1 MKLVALFLF
10 IKNPQQKDEYMLT
23 SQSGKKLFL
32 IDAFALIFRAYYAF
46 IKNPRINSK
55 GVNTSA
61 VFGFTNA
68 ILEVIRIEKP
78 THFAVVFD
86 PPGGSFRTEIYPEY
100 KAHRD
105 ATPEDI
111 ILSVPLIKQVLE
123 ALNIPYRVEMG
134 YEADDLIG
142 FLAKKAELEGFDVYM
157 MTPDKDFGQLVSDRV
172 RMYKPGRG
180 RNPAEIWGPEEVCE
194 KFGLNRTDQ
203 VIDYLGLMGDA
214 SDNIPGV
221 PGVGAKT
228 AAKLLCEFDSID
240 GLYKNTDKLNG
251 KMKEK
256 VEANYDL
263 AILSRKLAT
272 IEINID
278 AEINIEGM
286 IRQDPD
292 EILLREILEDLEFR
306 TLLNKLITKS
316 TTTPKIVAIPE
327 ESEEE
332 STLVS
337 RGQLDMFSIVA
348 PDMNPDTSKEDVQQT
363 VQHRMKEN
371 NNHHLISKNS
381 DLDQLIVKLEQSDG
395 WGFHAITDGFDP
407 MNDKLLG
414 LAFSLEPGSSSYVH
428 LSHFPDDALSKLK
441 PVLEDAS
448 KKITA
453 TNYKF
458 AIKVLAMHGV
468 KLSPNIFDCMVAH
481 YLLDPDQTHK
491 LKDLAQIF
499 LGYEAISLEEL
510 VGKGKNR
517 KTLGEIEISVLQH
530 YACESADLVLQ
541 LKEIFI
547 GEIKDSGLTKLLE
560 EVEFPLISILADMEL
575 TGVKI
580 DENMLTEYNVDLSG
594 QLEKLERNI
603 IEEAGI
609 EFNIDSPKQLG
620 SILFET
626 LVITEKAKKTKTG
639 QYQTGEDVL
648 KKLAD
653 KHAIVPLVIEYRKLK
668 KLKSTYVEPLPKLIH
683 SKTKRIHT
691 SYMQTVASTGRL
703 SSKDPNLQN
712 IPIRTEA
719 GRQIRKAFIP
729 RDSNH
734 ILLGADYSQIELRVA
749 AAMSKDP
756 GLCDAF
762 LNNQDVHSATAS
774 KVFDVPLD
782 EVTSEQRS
790 QAKAV
795 NFGILYGQGVFG
807 LAEELGIKRQ
817 RAKEII
823 ASYNEQFNTLETFTK
838 SCIELAREKEYAET
852 IMGRRRK
859 LPGINSNNGMVK
871 AFAERN
877 AVNAP
882 IQGSAADI
890 IKVAMVKL
898 FHELEKGEWKAK
910 MIMQVH
916 DELVLDV
923 PCDELEALKPIL
935 RKCMEGAVEMN
946 IPLTVDMSSGKDWL
960 SAH

>member
-1 MKLVALFLF
+1 
-10 IKNPQQKDEYMLT
+10 MLT
-23 SQSGKKLFL
+23 SESDKKLFL

-55 GVNTSA
+55 GLNTSA

-86 PPGGSFRTEIYPEY
+86 PPGGSFRSEIYPEY
-100 KAHRD
+100 KANRD

-111 ILSVPLIKQVLE
+111 LLSVPLIKQVLE
-123 ALNIPYRVEMG
+123 ALKIPYRMEKG

-142 FLAKKAELEGFDVYM
+142 FLAKKAEAEGFDVYM
-157 MTPDKDFGQLVSDRV
+157 MTPDKDFGQLVSDKV
-172 RMYKPGRG
+172 RIYRPGRG
-180 RNPAEIWGPEEVCE
+180 RNPAEIWGPKEVCE
-194 KFGLNRTDQ
+194 RFGLNRTDQ

-221 PGVGAKT
+221 PGVGTKT

-240 GLYKNTDKLNG
+240 GLYENTDKLNG

-256 VEANYDL
+256 VEANHDL

-272 IEINID
+272 IELNID
-278 AEINIEGM
+278 AEINIEAM
-286 IRQDPD
+286 IRQDLD
-292 EILLREILEDLEFR
+292 EHLLRNILEDLEFR
-306 TLLNKLITKS
+306 TLLNKLVS
-316 TTTPKIVAIPE
+316 APTTTHAAVTQPE
-327 ESEEE
+327 EPKEEATSEPD
-332 STLVS
+332 
-337 RGQLDMFSIVA
+337 GQLDMFSVSV
-348 PDMNPDTSKEDVQQT
+348 PDPKSTPSPEVPKGAVYQNIKVNDKY
-363 VQHRMKEN
+363 
-371 NNHHLISKNS
+371 HLISNDAELD
-381 DLDQLIVKLEQSDG
+381 DLITQLIKAKG
-395 WGFHAITDGFDP
+395 WGFHTITDGFNP
-407 MNDKLLG
+407 MKDKLLG
-414 LAFSLEPGSSSYVH
+414 LAFSLGSGEASYVH
-428 LSHFPDDALSKLK
+428 LSNFTNDALGKLK
-441 PVLEDAS
+441 PILEDSS
-448 KKITA
+448 KNITA

-458 AIKVLAMHGV
+458 AIKVLFMHGV

-491 LKDLAQIF
+491 LQDLAKIF
-499 LGYEAISLEEL
+499 LGYDAISLEGL

-517 KTLGEIEISVLQH
+517 KTLGEIELSILKH
-530 YACESADLVLQ
+530 YACEAADLVVQ
-541 LKEIFI
+541 LKHKFIVEI
-547 GEIKDSGLTKLLE
+547 ENAGLTGLIE
-560 EVEFPLISILADMEL
+560 DVEFPLISILADMEL

-580 DENMLTEYNVDLSG
+580 DAEMLGEYNIDLSG
-594 QLEKLERNI
+594 QLEKLHI
-603 IEEAGI
+603 KITEEAGV
-609 EFNIDSPKQLG
+609 EFNLDSPKQLG

-626 LVITEKAKKTKTG
+626 LVITDKAKKTKTG

-648 KKLAD
+648 KKLSD
-653 KHAIVPLVIEYRKLK
+653 THPIVPLIIEYRKLK

-683 SKTKRIHT
+683 SKTGRIHT

-719 GRQIRKAFIP
+719 GRRIRKAFIP
-729 RDSNH
+729 KDSNH

-774 KVFDVPLD
+774 KVFDVRLE

-823 ASYNEQFNTLETFTK
+823 ASYNEQFNTLEAFTK
-838 SCIELAREKEYAET
+838 SCIKLAREKEYAET

-859 LPGINSNNGMVK
+859 LPGVNSNNGMVK

-898 FHELEKGEWKAK
+898 FNELEKGDWKAK
-910 MIMQVH
+910 IIMQVH

-923 PCDELEALKPIL
+923 PKDELELLKPIV
-935 RKCMEGAVEMN
+935 RECMESAVE
-946 IPLTVDMSSGKDWL
+946 IIVPLIVDMKSGEDWL
-960 SAH
+960 AAH